1 MLEILMIEKELV
13 EHMRKNKFRSESA
26 AKYALLAKAEICN
39 WNDTTISA
47 IAEGPRDAWSQLK
60 SCQLLQNCTKNYIW
74 LQGLPF
80 HVV

>member
-39 WNDTTISA
+39 
-47 IAEGPRDAWSQLK
+47 
-60 SCQLLQNCTKNYIW
+60 
-74 LQGLPF
+74 
-80 HVV
+80 